1 MEQTVQQGNGA
12 VNGNKAQ
19 GQGQGQAASHDAR
32 EKLMNDLKLV
42 IGDAESWLKEAKRNA
57 AHNAGEAQARFDDT
71 LRTAKSDL
79 LRLQDSMT
87 ARGKLAAQS
96 ANGYVK
102 GHPWQA
108 VGLGAAVGV
117 IAGLL
122 LARR

>member
-19 GQGQGQAASHDAR
+19 GQGQGQAANHDAR

>member
-12 VNGNKAQ
+12 VNGNAAQ
-19 GQGQGQAASHDAR
+19 SQANSHEAR

-71 LRTAKSDL
+71 LRTAKTDL

-102 GHPWQA
+102 GHAWQA